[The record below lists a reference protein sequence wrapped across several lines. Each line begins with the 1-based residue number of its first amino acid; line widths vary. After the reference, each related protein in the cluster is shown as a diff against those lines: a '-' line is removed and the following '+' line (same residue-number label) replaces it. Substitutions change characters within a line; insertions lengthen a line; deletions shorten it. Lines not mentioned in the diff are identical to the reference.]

1 MTGPVSPRNS
11 GYTVDLGFVLV
22 AVGALTAII
31 SAFLPWE
38 ESPSWRAIEHNTL
51 IQQGGWILTA
61 LALGAAASAF
71 RVGSGQTDKWWAP
84 LIFVGLCAIF
94 LLIEGNS
101 SHTLYPVKP
110 DGEVDTSDPGVTA
123 SLGIAIYVAWLG
135 VALMATGARV
145 GRSNVRS
152 RGRERE

>member
-1 MTGPVSPRNS
+1 
-11 GYTVDLGFVLV
+11 V
-22 AVGALTAII
+22 A
-31 SAFLPWE
+31 SART
-38 ESPSWRAIEHNTL
+38 PSRRIGTKVITRRLL
-51 IQQGGWILTA
+51 IA

-101 SHTLYPVKP
+101 SHTLYPVNL
-110 DGEVDTSDPGVTA
+110 DGEVDTSGPGVKA

-135 VALMATGARV
+135 VALMGMGARV
-145 GRSNVRS
+145 GRSNVRNRQAANES
-152 RGRERE
+152 S